1 MSDRALPAGRGRA
14 SASAPET
21 RQPLDVRLALSP
33 QVHKLS
39 VRLPGLKH
47 IARAEGRAL
56 FDLIQGFV
64 QSQVLMAL
72 VGTGVLRALAEGPAD
87 SPRLARMADLPP
99 DRAEVLFRAAA
110 GLKLIRRRAGC
121 WQLTPR
127 GAAFLA
133 VPGLEAMVRHH
144 TALYRD
150 LADPVAFFRGETE
163 TELAK
168 FWPYV
173 FGAGAAADPDLAER
187 YSQLMTD
194 SMGPVAE
201 DTLQLVDFRGITELM
216 DVGGGSGAF
225 LAAVGAAYPQ
235 LKLALFDLPAV
246 VPAAEARFRD
256 AGMADRV
263 RLLPG
268 SFRDDPLPRGADAI
282 SLVRVLF
289 DHSDDTVAS
298 LLRAVHV
305 ALPPGGRLIVS
316 EAMGGGKAPDRHT
329 DVYMAVYT
337 LAMQTGRTRS
347 AEEIAGI
354 LASLGY
360 VDVKIHKGFRAFVT
374 SVVEARRV

>member
-72 VGTGVLRALAEGPAD
+72 VGTGALTALAEGPAD
-87 SPRLARMADLPP
+87 SPRLARLTGLPP
-99 DRAEVLFRAAA
+99 ERAEVLFRAAA
-110 GLKLIRRRAGC
+110 GLKLIRRRAGR
-121 WQLTPR
+121 WQLTVR

-163 TELAK
+163 SELAK

-289 DHSDDTVAS
+289 DHSDNTVAG

-374 SVVEARRV
+374 SVVEARRI

>member
-1 MSDRALPAGRGRA
+1 M
-14 SASAPET
+14 
-21 RQPLDVRLALSP
+21 RLALSP

-72 VGTGVLRALAEGPAD
+72 VGTGALRALAEGPAD
-87 SPRLARMADLPP
+87 SPRLARVADLPA

-121 WQLTPR
+121 WQLTAR
-127 GAAFLA
+127 GAAFLT

-374 SVVEARRV
+374 SVVEARRI